1 MYFLKKKSINIHN
14 VIIFLLI
21 IIFKKI
27 YMMKVFFLY
36 KKVQLLN
43 YQERFVLREED
54 NLLHDEKF
62 NQYCVKK

>member
-1 MYFLKKKSINIHN
+1 
-14 VIIFLLI
+14 
-21 IIFKKI
+21 
-27 YMMKVFFLY
+27 MMKVFFLY

-62 NQYCVKK
+62 NQDCVKK

>member
-62 NQYCVKK
+62 NQDCVKK